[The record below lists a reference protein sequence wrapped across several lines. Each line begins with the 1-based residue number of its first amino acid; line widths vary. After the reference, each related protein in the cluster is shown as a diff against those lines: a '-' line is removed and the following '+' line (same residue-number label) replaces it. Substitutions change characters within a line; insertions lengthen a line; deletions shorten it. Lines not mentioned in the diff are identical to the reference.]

1 MITARARTTMPRV
14 LACVVTACLF
24 LPGSTS
30 AGPPA
35 NPIRITVYAGQ
46 SIFPGAQFALYMGR
60 VGERSYMEAILS
72 VDALPLGCPVCLV
85 PGRSPVDVYIGTILP
100 DGRFE
105 SWVGTP
111 QAPVVVTGAA
121 PLPFIR
127 NVDLLEKSET
137 SVRVEFIATE
147 PAGWHLLYGIVVTT
161 GGAPF
166 DPASWVS
173 THFYPLL
180 LVPALSH

>member
-1 MITARARTTMPRV
+1 MITARVRTAKLMV
-14 LACVVTACLF
+14 VACMAAACLF
-24 LPGSTS
+24 LPGSSS

-72 VDALPLGCPVCLV
+72 VDALPLGCPVCLL
-85 PGRSPVDVYIGTILP
+85 PGRSPVDIYIGALLP
-100 DGRFE
+100 DGRLV

-111 QAPVVVTGAA
+111 QAPVVVTGDA

-137 SVRVEFIATE
+137 SVRVEFTATE

-166 DPASWVS
+166 DPASWIS

-180 LVPALSH
+180 MVPALSH